1 MSFERRLGVGRLAKI
16 INRQLMKA
24 LPVLDPKAAAI
35 DVGSEKLH
43 VSIAGDAP
51 KVFGTFT
58 GELEALRDW
67 LGQQGVH
74 SVAMEATGVYW
85 LYLYEVLE
93 GAGLEL
99 VVVNGRHVQN
109 VPGRKT
115 DMADCQWLATLH
127 AHGLL
132 RGGFVPP
139 ADIRRL
145 QDYQRLRADHL
156 IGAAS
161 QVQKM
166 QQALERMNIKF
177 HDVISDLAG
186 VSGIRVVRA
195 ILKGERRPGELLK
208 LCDEQIQ
215 KKKSDRVKESLRG
228 CWKKEQL
235 FALRQALEVWEFYQ
249 KQIVECDREIEGV
262 LHQLASG
269 LPSSEG
275 GQNPPPSQGEQ
286 GSETADGRGIG
297 PVKLGPAKPPGK
309 NAPVIERFQEL
320 LARICGGRDATQI
333 PGLSVYLVL
342 QLVSEVGT
350 DMTRWQ
356 SEKHFVSWL
365 GLAGG
370 HKQSGKRKGS
380 VKAHRNRA
388 GRMFCR
394 AAGALAQSVDKA
406 LGGFYRRLRG
416 RVGGLAANVALA
428 RKLALLFYRLLR
440 YGMDYVEKGLKDYQ
454 AKVLETEARLLRKLA
469 SKQGFILIPSAAN

>member
-1 MSFERRLGVGRLAKI
+1 
-16 INRQLMKA
+16 MKA

-35 DVGSEKLH
+35 DVGSETLH
-43 VSIAGDAP
+43 VSIAGDTP
-51 KVFGTFT
+51 HVFGTFT
-58 GELEALRDW
+58 GELERWRDW
-67 LGQQGVH
+67 FREQGVR

-85 LYLYEVLE
+85 LYVYEVLE
-93 GAGLEL
+93 AAGLEV

-139 ADIRRL
+139 ADIRQL
-145 QDYQRLRADHL
+145 QDYQRLRGDHL

-166 QQALERMNIKF
+166 QQAMERMNLKF
-177 HDVISDLAG
+177 HDVISDLVG
-186 VSGIRVVRA
+186 VRGVRGVRA
-195 ILKGERRPGELLK
+195 SLKGERRPGELLA
-208 LCDEQIQ
+208 LCDVQIQ
-215 KKKSDRVKESLRG
+215 KKKADRVKESLRG

-235 FALRQALEVWEFYQ
+235 FALRQGLELWETYQ
-249 KQIVECDREIEGV
+249 QKIADCDRELETLLRALAGPEGPGGG
-262 LHQLASG
+262 AG
-269 LPSSEG
+269 L
-275 GQNPPPSQGEQ
+275 
-286 GSETADGRGIG
+286 G
-297 PVKLGPAKPPGK
+297 PVALSPAKPTGK
-309 NAPVIERFQEL
+309 NAPVIQRLQEM
-320 LARICGGRDATQI
+320 LARICGGADATQI
-333 PGLSVYLVL
+333 PGMSSALVL
-342 QLVSEVGT
+342 GLVSEVGV
-350 DMTRWQ
+350 DMRCWP

-370 HKQSGKRKGS
+370 RKQSGKRKGS

-388 GRMFCR
+388 GRMFGAAAR
-394 AAGALAQSVDKA
+394 ALGQSVDKA

-440 YGMDYVEKGLKDYQ
+440 YGAAYVEKGLKSYETRG
-454 AKVLETEARLLRKLA
+454 LETETRLLRNLA
-469 SKQGFILIPSAAN
+469 SKQGYTLIATANN

>member
-1 MSFERRLGVGRLAKI
+1 
-16 INRQLMKA
+16 MKA

-43 VSIAGDAP
+43 VSIAGDTP

-58 GELEALRDW
+58 GELESLRDW
-67 LGQQGVH
+67 FQEQGVH
-74 SVAMEATGVYW
+74 SVALEATGVYW

-93 GAGLEL
+93 AAGLAV

-139 ADIRRL
+139 ADIRQL

-166 QQALERMNIKF
+166 QQALERMNIKL
-177 HDVISDLAG
+177 HDVISDLVG
-186 VSGIRVVRA
+186 KSGLKVVRA
-195 ILKGERRPGELLK
+195 ILQGERRPEALLA

-215 KKKSDRVKESLRG
+215 KKKSAAVQESLRG

-235 FALRQALEVWEFYQ
+235 FALRQGLELWETYQ
-249 KQIVECDREIEGV
+249 QKIADCDRELQGLLE
-262 LHQLASG
+262 QLAG
-269 LPSSEG
+269 PL
-275 GQNPPPSQGEQ
+275 PPPEGPGGGEL
-286 GSETADGRGIG
+286 
-297 PVKLGPAKPPGK
+297 KLAPSKAPGK
-309 NAPVIERFQEL
+309 NAPAIQRFQEML
-320 LARICGGRDATQI
+320 TRLCGGRDATQI
-333 PGLSVYLVL
+333 PGLSAYLVL
-342 QLVSEVGT
+342 QLISEVGT
-350 DMTRWQ
+350 DMSRWPD
-356 SEKHFVSWL
+356 EKHFASWL

-370 HKQSGKRKGS
+370 RKQSGKRKGR

-388 GRMFCR
+388 GRLFC
-394 AAGALAQSVDKA
+394 AAARALARSVDKA

-440 YGMDYVEKGLKDYQ
+440 YGVEYVEKGLKQYET
-454 AKVLETEARLLRKLA
+454 KVLETETRLLRKLA
-469 SKQGFILIPSAAN
+469 QKQGYTLMPAFPN

>member
-1 MSFERRLGVGRLAKI
+1 
-16 INRQLMKA
+16 MKA
-24 LPVLDPKAAAI
+24 LPILDPNAAAI
-35 DVGSEKLH
+35 DVGSETLH

-58 GELEALRDW
+58 GELERLRDW
-67 LGQQGVH
+67 FKEQGVRA
-74 SVAMEATGVYW
+74 VALEATGVYW
-85 LYLYEVLE
+85 LYVYEVLE
-93 GAGLEL
+93 AAGLEV

-139 ADIRRL
+139 AHIRQL
-145 QDYQRLRADHL
+145 QDYQRLRGDHL

-166 QQALERMNIKF
+166 QQAMERMNIKF
-177 HDVISDLAG
+177 HDVISDLVG
-186 VSGIRVVRA
+186 VSGLKVLRA
-195 ILKGERRPGELLK
+195 ILKGERRPGELLA
-208 LCDEQIQ
+208 LCDVQIQ
-215 KKKSDRVKESLRG
+215 KKKADRVKESLRG

-235 FALRQALEVWEFYQ
+235 FALRQGLELWETYQQKIADCDGEMEALM
-249 KQIVECDREIEGV
+249 REMTHPEAPAGG
-262 LHQLASG
+262 SG
-269 LPSSEG
+269 PAVSV
-275 GQNPPPSQGEQ
+275 
-286 GSETADGRGIG
+286 G
-297 PVKLGPAKPPGK
+297 PVALAPAKPAGK
-309 NAPVIERFQEL
+309 NAPVIEKLQEL
-320 LARICGGRDATQI
+320 VVRLCGGRDATQV

-350 DMTRWQ
+350 EMARWP
-356 SEKHFVSWL
+356 SEKHFTSWL

-370 HKQSGKRKGS
+370 RKQSGKRKGS

-388 GRMFCR
+388 GRIFCAAAR
-394 AAGALAQSVDKA
+394 ALGRSVDKA

-416 RVGGLAANVALA
+416 RLGGLAANVALA

-440 YGMDYVEKGLKDYQ
+440 YGAAYVEKGLKNYE
-454 AKVLETEARLLRKLA
+454 AKVVETETRLLRKLA
-469 SKQGFILIPSAAN
+469 SKQGYTLIATTNN